1 MGNAGRQ
8 VANEREATHG
18 HYAVSAELAQKLK
31 KLVRDDSNAWRRTP
45 AQNEALDMILFKVAR
60 IVTGDPNHVD
70 HWRDVAGY
78 AELVMRELGVG
89 TDTKAPVDTDRLF
102 ICGCTV
108 NHTSRAEHDAY
119 LRDKECLCPDCRSRR

>member
-1 MGNAGRQ
+1 MSPGSR

-18 HYAVSAELAQKLK
+18 HYADSAELAQKLK
-31 KLVRDDSNAWRRTP
+31 KLVRENRDAWRRTA

-78 AELVMRELGVG
+78 AELVMRELGAVEPCKPAASNKTSLHTKG
-89 TDTKAPVDTDRLF
+89 ASVDDTV
-102 ICGCTV
+102 CQ
-108 NHTSRAEHDAY
+108 
-119 LRDKECLCPDCRSRR
+119 CPDCRYLRR